1 MPVWCLQ
8 MLWKAQIL
16 LQGIIDCEAYRSGGD
31 NFDVVQAQASKQSSE
46 ALLLD
51 DQAQA
56 LQCGAYL
63 LSFLFLSTLHL
74 SQPLHLRAFTYI
86 KRWLPACAVACSP

>member
-1 MPVWCLQ
+1 

-16 LQGIIDCEAYRSGGD
+16 LQGIIDCEAYCRGWD

-51 DQAQA
+51 YHPQT
-56 LQCGAYL
+56 LQCGTYL
-63 LSFLFLSTLHL
+63 LSFLLGSSALL
-74 SQPLHLRAFTYI
+74 QVL
-86 KRWLPACAVACSP
+86 